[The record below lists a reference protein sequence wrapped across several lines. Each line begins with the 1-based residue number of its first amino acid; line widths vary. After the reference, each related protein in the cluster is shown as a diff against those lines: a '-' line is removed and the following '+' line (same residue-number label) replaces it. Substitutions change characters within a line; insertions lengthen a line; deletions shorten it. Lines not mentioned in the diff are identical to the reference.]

1 MPPGIA
7 GRVLAVHG
15 HKFLVLTD
23 AGECFIPAVPRMP
36 FYPVTGDTVIIEGE
50 WIKGIEPRRSVV
62 ERKAPGSATEK
73 QVLAAN
79 IDLLF
84 IVTGLDSDFNLRR
97 IERYLVMANQSGAL
111 PVLVLTKSD
120 LCEASPERAAEVQQ
134 LAPDSPVIVSSS
146 LNSDGA
152 ETIRRLLAPDK
163 TGALIGSSGAGK
175 STLINLLLRD
185 ARQTVGDVSA
195 SGGRGRHTTTHRQMF
210 RIPESGWLMD
220 QPGLREIQ
228 ILADEQAVTDAFGDI
243 ADLAARC
250 RFRNCR
256 HQGEPG
262 CAVTGTVDPERLS
275 NFQKLQREAARAVE
289 EFDIAQ
295 RIKSKQKLKA
305 VHKAA
310 RDHDWD

>member
-1 MPPGIA
+1 MTL

-15 HKFLVLTD
+15 YKFLVLTD
-23 AGECFIPAVPRMP
+23 SEESFLPAVQKLP
-36 FYPVTGDTVIIEGE
+36 FYPVTGDIVRMEGE
-50 WIKGIEPRRSVV
+50 WITGIEPRRSVV

-97 IERYLVMANQSGAL
+97 IERYLVMANQSGAQ
-111 PVLVLTKSD
+111 PVLVLTKAD
-120 LCEASPERAAEVQQ
+120 LCDSVAERAAEVQE
-134 LAPDSPVIVSSS
+134 LAPVPVIVSRSPDT
-146 LNSDGA
+146 DGA
-152 ETIRRLLAPDK
+152 EAIRRLLAPDK

-185 ARQTVGDVSA
+185 ARQKVCDVSEG
-195 SGGRGRHTTTHRQMF
+195 GGRGKHTTTHRQMF

-228 ILADEQAVTDAFGDI
+228 ILADEQAVTDAFADI
-243 ADLAARC
+243 AALAEQC
-250 RFRNCR
+250 RFRDCR

-262 CAVTGTVDPERLS
+262 CAVTGTVEAARLT

-289 EFDIAQ
+289 EFEVAQ

>member
-1 MPPGIA
+1 MIL

-15 HKFLVLTD
+15 HKFLVLTPD
-23 AGECFIPAVPRMP
+23 AERMLPAIAGLP
-36 FYPVTGDTVIIEGE
+36 FYPVTGDVVRIEQD
-50 WIKGIEPRRSVV
+50 WIRGIEARRSVV

-73 QVLAAN
+73 QTIAAN

-97 IERYLVMANQSGAL
+97 MERYLVMANQSGAE
-111 PVLVLTKSD
+111 PVLVLTKAD
-120 LCEASPERAAEVQQ
+120 MCDRVAERAAEVQE
-134 LAPDSPVIVSSS
+134 LAPVPVIVSSS

-152 ETIRRLLAPDK
+152 EAIRRLLSPDK

-185 ARQTVGDVSA
+185 ERQRVGAVGE
-195 SGGRGRHTTTHRQMF
+195 SGGRHTTTHRQMF

-228 ILADEQAVTDAFGDI
+228 ILADEQAVTDAFADI
-243 ADLAARC
+243 ASLAEQC
-250 RFRNCR
+250 RYRDCR

-262 CAVTGTVDPERLS
+262 CAVTGTVDAARLT
-275 NFQKLQREAARAVE
+275 NFQKLQKEAARAVE

-295 RIKSKQKLKA
+295 RIKNKQKLKA

-310 RDHDWD
+310 RDRDWD